1 MSISI
6 LQALLLGVIYY
17 LGNIGTPWTTVLG
30 SASIFQ
36 KPLVAGLL
44 TGVVLGH
51 PVEGLLIGAAIQL
64 PYISYISAGSTVPSD
79 PGLAGVVGTC
89 LAICGG
95 FDPLAA
101 IAIGIPFGLVGTKI
115 WVYHMT
121 VDAKF
126 VHKADKAAEEGDL
139 KKICFYHVVPPQL
152 LMAAICIT
160 PVFLVTYLASPFM
173 AQFAALL
180 GTKGIH
186 VLRTIGGVMP
196 ALSVAIN
203 LRAVNRPNTMAFY
216 ILGFA
221 MTVFLGLEMT
231 AVAVIGGVIAWFYTQ
246 SNKTA
251 N

>member
-44 TGVVLGH
+44 TGIVLGH
-51 PVEGLLIGAAIQL
+51 PLEGLLIGAAIQL

-126 VHKADKAAEEGDL
+126 VHKADKAAGQSFGRNTEIEQPADTPFFGVIGRL
-139 KKICFYHVVPPQL
+139 FY
-152 LMAAICIT
+152 CG
-160 PVFLVTYLASPFM
+160 F
-173 AQFAALL
+173 
-180 GTKGIH
+180 
-186 VLRTIGGVMP
+186 VMP
-196 ALSVAIN
+196 WRPVAAPKPC
-203 LRAVNRPNTMAFY
+203 LAPPRRC
-216 ILGFA
+216 GCDHR
-221 MTVFLGLEMT
+221 
-231 AVAVIGGVIAWFYTQ
+231 
-246 SNKTA
+246 
-251 N
+251 